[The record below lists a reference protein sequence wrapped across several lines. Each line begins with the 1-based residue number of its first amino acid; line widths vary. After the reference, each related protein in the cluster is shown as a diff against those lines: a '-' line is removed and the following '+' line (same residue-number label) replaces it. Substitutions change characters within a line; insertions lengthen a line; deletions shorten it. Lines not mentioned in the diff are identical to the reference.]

1 MKKSELNTCLP
12 SDVAYLLQ
20 LMDEEEQEKTKLYVT
35 AHKRFVQVVEKLL
48 GRLTTELSR
57 FKERIAD
64 ANVS

>member
-1 MKKSELNTCLP
+1 M
-12 SDVAYLLQ
+12 AYLLQ
-20 LMDEEEQEKTKLYVT
+20 LMDEEEQEKIKLSVT

-57 FKERIAD
+57 FEERIAD